1 MQQECKCPK
10 CGATVNAVP
19 QEPQYLTAAFKG
31 GVLGGIVAG
40 VIALVVTLVTRSMVG
55 G

>member
-10 CGATVNAVP
+10 CGTTVNAVP
-19 QEPQYLTAAFKG
+19 QEPQYITAAFKG

-40 VIALVVTLVTRSMVG
+40 LIALAMTLIARSMMG
-55 G
+55 